1 MSTFMKETDET
12 MEVNGTR
19 HNLSPVEWETI
30 FIFSFE
36 FFSGGGREM
45 LFTTRPQGAAI
56 YESTAH
62 TKLKRRKRNE
72 TAACV
77 FGGREKHR
85 HYSHLLL
92 LLTALL
98 HLPTPRCLLKVKY
111 VSSLRLKVKY
121 STRVSS
127 LFRLDGFWHWKLRFC
142 SRIVLST
149 PV

>member
-1 MSTFMKETDET
+1 MVIYERDN
-12 MEVNGTR
+12 VNVHEGNR
-19 HNLSPVEWETI
+19 RDNGSERYAAQPVASRVRNNFHFFFRI
-30 FIFSFE
+30 FFW
-36 FFSGGGREM
+36 GGREM

-98 HLPTPRCLLKVKY
+98 HLPTARCLLKVKY

-121 STRVSS
+121 ST
-127 LFRLDGFWHWKLRFC
+127 
-142 SRIVLST
+142 
-149 PV
+149 